1 MEIGAIDTSVFTGS
15 LRPIA
20 SVGGP
25 SFESLLREGLSP
37 VPAPGAAPSKGK
49 PDKVREA
56 AEEFVSMALVEPIL
70 AKMRSMN
77 MAAEP
82 FAPGA
87 HEKAFAPFVDKAWS
101 KNLVKAGGW
110 DLVERVEQWMR
121 QRADVKPMEVR
132 NG

>member
-1 MEIGAIDTSVFTGS
+1 MEIGAIDTSMFTS
-15 LRPIA
+15 AMRPMPGV
-20 SVGGP
+20 SGP
-25 SFESLLREGLSP
+25 SFESMLRDGLAARP
-37 VPAPGAAPSKGK
+37 TPGATNGK

-56 AEEFVSMALVEPIL
+56 AEEFVSMSLVEPVL

-101 KNLVKAGGW
+101 KGLVKASGW

-121 QRADVKPMEVR
+121 QRADVKPTEVR